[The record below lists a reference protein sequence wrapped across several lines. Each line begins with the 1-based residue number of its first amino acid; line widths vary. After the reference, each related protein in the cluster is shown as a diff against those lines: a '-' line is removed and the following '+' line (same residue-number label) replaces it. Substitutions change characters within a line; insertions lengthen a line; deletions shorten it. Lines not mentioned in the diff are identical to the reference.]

1 MPLEPARSKKGNE
14 KSGKS
19 QNMLPFPA
27 GCGQKGNEKRETQ
40 RNPLPLEPARSK
52 KGNEKRGKSQNMLPF
67 PARNRQKQA
76 TILKLKEA
84 VHYECSSFFFNR
96 FDASK

>member
-1 MPLEPARSKKGNE
+1 MLPFPAGCGQKGNE
-14 KSGKS
+14 KRGKS

-27 GCGQKGNEKRETQ
+27 GCGQKGNEKRETK

-52 KGNEKRGKSQNMLPF
+52 KGNNPKIKRSCALRMQQL
-67 PARNRQKQA
+67 
-76 TILKLKEA
+76 L
-84 VHYECSSFFFNR
+84 FNR